1 VVVAALAV
9 SAPLLERLAPC
20 ANEPKIRPWAIPSA
34 SSLLVMTPWLLAS
47 TSGRRRS
54 AAPRACATSNNFSL
68 LPPQPDVLELGCGAP
83 VESTRI
89 LAERANLAGVDI
101 SEAQV
106 ALARRRLPQATF
118 IHADLSALE
127 FAPESFDAVV
137 ALYVLLHIPRAE
149 LEPLLGRVASW
160 LRPSGLLANALVRGE
175 SEAVEPWLG
184 VWMCSSAAP
193 SPRPTERG
201 SQTLA

>member
-1 VVVAALAV
+1 
-9 SAPLLERLAPC
+9 
-20 ANEPKIRPWAIPSA
+20 
-34 SSLLVMTPWLLAS
+34 M
-47 TSGRRRS
+47 
-54 AAPRACATSNNFSL
+54 
-68 LPPQPDVLELGCGAP
+68 LELGCGAP

-175 SEAVEPWLG
+175 SEAVEAVARGMDVLQRLRARGRPNADRKPLRDG
-184 VWMCSSAAP
+184 DGEAIRSRLTSI
-193 SPRPTERG
+193 SPRTPRASPGIG
-201 SQTLA
+201 SGPPVLAS